1 MQNHYEVDPMKPA
14 PAPDQDQRKGIALIT
29 ALFGVVV
36 LGVMMSGM
44 YFTSNQEFKGTR
56 NALVEQRAFAVAEF
70 GLNSEISN
78 WDRFRNKPS
87 VFPVGKIDSSKVY
100 VASGDTSWIKI
111 TRLTD
116 NTFWVVSEGYA
127 HLGNTQLESRRLTG
141 AFVRI
146 AYPTIQA
153 KGAITAAGNVN
164 MQGSAFAD
172 GDDTHPAGWTNCG
185 ALSPTVPAVVVPPGA
200 TVNDNPGSYGSSPGV
215 VHDSAAADSNTYVRY
230 GSESWNTLTANADI
244 TLPGGI
250 YGSDIQPV
258 GTATTCD
265 KSGNF
270 NWGEPIRPG
279 AVAGCYNYFPII
291 YASGS
296 IKLNGNGYGQGI
308 LLINGDLE
316 INGTFEFYGI
326 VIARDDLTK
335 GNGTMKIHGAVFAA
349 NLTLADP
356 LSWMTGNQDV
366 LYSKC
371 AIENALAGS
380 AILVRVTQRHWA
392 QIFSGQG
399 PTAKGQRE
407 RRGFFRGVLFFTLF
421 AKALQGQERCLSGA
435 PSPAEQRDT
444 HGSALRTPH
453 GRLP

>member
-1 MQNHYEVDPMKPA
+1 MQSHDEIEPRSPEAEGDTS
-14 PAPDQDQRKGIALIT
+14 RRGIALMT

-44 YFTSNQEFKGTR
+44 YFTSNQEYRGTR
-56 NALVEQRAFAVAEF
+56 NALVEQRAFAVAEY

-78 WDRFRNKPS
+78 WDRLRNKPS
-87 VFPVGKIDSSKVY
+87 VFPIGMIDSNQVY
-100 VASGDTSWIKI
+100 IANGDTAWVKV

-116 NTFWVVSEGYA
+116 NSFWVVSEGYA
-127 HLGNTQLESRRLTG
+127 NIGVAALEARRQTG

-153 KGAITAAGNVN
+153 KGAITAAGDVN
-164 MQGSAFAD
+164 LQGSAFVD
-172 GDDTHPAGWTNCG
+172 GDDMHPTGWTNCG
-185 ALSPTVPAVVVPPGA
+185 ALSPTVPAVVVPPGV
-200 TVNDNPGSYGSSPGV
+200 TVNDNPGSYGSTPTV
-215 VHDSAAADSNTYVRY
+215 QHDSAAADSNTYVRY
-230 GSESWNTLTANADI
+230 GSESWNTLTSNADI
-244 TLPGGI
+244 TIPAGV
-250 YGSDIQPV
+250 YGSDILPV

-270 NWGEPIRPG
+270 NWGEPLRPG
-279 AVAGCYNYFPII
+279 MVIGCYNYFPII

-296 IKLNGNGYGQGI
+296 IHLNGNGYGQGI
-308 LLINGDLE
+308 LLVNGDLE
-316 INGTFEFYGI
+316 VNGTFEFYGI
-326 VIARDDLTK
+326 VIVRDDIAK

-371 AIENALAGS
+371 AIENALSGS

-392 QIFSGQG
+392 QIF
-399 PTAKGQRE
+399 
-407 RRGFFRGVLFFTLF
+407 
-421 AKALQGQERCLSGA
+421 
-435 PSPAEQRDT
+435 
-444 HGSALRTPH
+444 
-453 GRLP
+453 

>member
-1 MQNHYEVDPMKPA
+1 MQNQNAVDPHA
-14 PAPDQDQRKGIALIT
+14 TEQSADESRKGVALIS
-29 ALFGVVV
+29 ALFGVVI

-44 YFTSNQEFKGTR
+44 YFTSNQEFRGTR
-56 NALVEQRAFAVAEF
+56 NALVEQRSFAVAEY

-78 WDRFRNKPS
+78 WDRARNKPS
-87 VFPVGKIDSSKVY
+87 VFPIGTIDSNQVY
-100 VASGDTSWIKI
+100 IANGDTAWVKV

-116 NTFWVVSEGYA
+116 NSFWVVSEGRA
-127 HLGNTQLESRRLTG
+127 NIGVAALEARRQTS

-153 KGAITAAGNVN
+153 KGAITAAGDINL
-164 MQGSAFAD
+164 QGSAFVD
-172 GDDTHPAGWTNCG
+172 GDDQHPPGWTNCG
-185 ALSPTVPAVVVPPGA
+185 AVNPTVPAVVVPPG
-200 TVNDNPGSYGSSPGV
+200 VSVSDKPSNYGSTPTV
-215 VHDSAAADSNTYVRY
+215 QYDSAAADSNTYIRY
-230 GSESWNTLTANADI
+230 GSESWNTLTSNADI

-250 YGSDIQPV
+250 YGSDILPV

-270 NWGEPIRPG
+270 NWGEPLRPG
-279 AVAGCYNYFPII
+279 AVVGCYNYFPII

-296 IKLNGNGYGQGI
+296 VKLNGNGYGQGI

-316 INGTFEFYGI
+316 INGTFEFYGLVI
-326 VIARDDLTK
+326 VRDDIAK
-335 GNGTMKIHGAVFAA
+335 GNGTMKIQGAVFAA

-392 QIFSGQG
+392 QIF
-399 PTAKGQRE
+399 
-407 RRGFFRGVLFFTLF
+407 
-421 AKALQGQERCLSGA
+421 
-435 PSPAEQRDT
+435 
-444 HGSALRTPH
+444 
-453 GRLP
+453 